1 MAVTRELWHSVR
13 VPSTTALLGLL
24 LTAAVSTQIVPAPS
38 DPAPSIAATALPT
51 STSANSV
58 APSSATAQPNTE
70 AGFANWLVG
79 FRKQAI
85 SDGLPPSAVDAVA
98 AGLRYD
104 PRVVELDRAQ
114 PDDSAWQPSVFS
126 SYLDK
131 HLTPAQVTRG
141 RAVAADL
148 GPALASI
155 SAKTGVPSG
164 VILGIWGMESNY
176 GAVTGSFDVP
186 RALASLAYDGRRR
199 ALFTRELEAAIRIVA
214 DGRAARAQLKG
225 SWAGAMGQ
233 PQFLPSSFLAHA
245 ADGNGDGRA
254 DIWTSRADVAAS
266 IAAYLRDA
274 GWVRG
279 QRWGMRVT
287 VPAGFGRELVR
298 DPVVPATCVRPM
310 SKHSRWLSLAAWRAL
325 GIKAAAGAIWPA
337 DDTLQATLIEPDGAG
352 TAAYLTFG
360 NYRALLDYNCSN
372 FYALSVAL
380 LGDAL
385 DGAQ

>member
-1 MAVTRELWHSVR
+1 M
-13 VPSTTALLGLL
+13 ALLF
-24 LTAAVSTQIVPAPS
+24 AAAAASTQLASVLAPS
-38 DPAPSIAATALPT
+38 APVTPVVAAAPTGVAADRVAPAATLAG
-51 STSANSV
+51 ANS
-58 APSSATAQPNTE
+58 E
-70 AGFANWLVG
+70 AGFADWLAG
-79 FRKQAI
+79 FRRQAVA
-85 SDGLPPSAVDAVA
+85 DGLPASAVDAVT
-98 AGLRYD
+98 AGLHYE

-126 SYLDK
+126 TYLDK
-131 HLTPAQVTRG
+131 HLTAAQIARG
-141 RAVAADL
+141 RAVAA
-148 GPALASI
+148 GMTPTLAAI
-155 SAKTGVPSG
+155 SARNGVPVG
-164 VILGIWGMESNY
+164 IILGIWGMESNY

-214 DGRAARAQLKG
+214 DGRATRAQLKG

-233 PQFLPSSFLAHA
+233 PQFLPSAFAAHA
-245 ADGNGDGRA
+245 ADGDGDGRT

-287 VPAGFGRELVR
+287 VPATLDREGVR
-298 DPVVPATCVRPM
+298 NPVVPPTCTRPM
-310 SKHSRWLSLAAWRAL
+310 QKHSRWLSLAAWRAL
-325 GIKAAAGAIWPA
+325 GVTPVAGAAWPV
-337 DDTLQATLIEPDGAG
+337 DETMQATLVEPDGPGA
-352 TAAYLTFG
+352 AAYLTFG

-372 FYALSVAL
+372 FYALSVAV

-385 DGAQ
+385 ERGE

>member
-1 MAVTRELWHSVR
+1 MRTCCGIQHSVT
-13 VPSTTALLGLL
+13 STAAILGLL
-24 LTAAVSTQIVPAPS
+24 LVTTAVTQPLAPDLAPPTAIVQV
-38 DPAPSIAATALPT
+38 
-51 STSANSV
+51 NS
-58 APSSATAQPNTE
+58 E
-70 AGFANWLVG
+70 AGFADWLAG

-85 SDGLPPSAVDAVA
+85 VDGLPASAVDAVTA
-98 AGLRYD
+98 DLHYE
-104 PRVVELDRAQ
+104 PRVVDLDRAQ

-131 HLTPAQVTRG
+131 HLTTVQIARG
-141 RAVAADL
+141 RAVAAEL
-148 GPALASI
+148 GPTLATI
-155 SAKTGVPSG
+155 AAKTGVPG
-164 VILGIWGMESNY
+164 GIILGIWGMESNY

-199 ALFTRELEAAIRIVA
+199 ALFSRELEAAIRIVA
-214 DGRAARAQLKG
+214 DGRASRAQLRG

-245 ADGNGDGRA
+245 TDGSGDGRA

-279 QRWGMRVT
+279 QPWGLRVT
-287 VPAGFGRELVR
+287 VPGGLDREVVR
-298 DPVVPATCVRPM
+298 NPVAPATCVRPM

-325 GIKAAAGAIWPA
+325 GVTPAAGAAWPA

-385 DGAQ
+385 GGGE